1 MAMQPAIFQ
10 ANSQKQVFTTPFLL
24 SPTSTKLNDSRFA
37 SFSLGNRTTLR
48 TLKACLSTKSETE
61 TRPLAYFPP
70 TVWDDCLASFTF
82 DQSVFELLNKEVEL
96 LNEKVKKDMLN
107 ASTSDPAKKI
117 ISIDSLCRLGV
128 SYHFEEEIE
137 ENLTKIFNIQPTF
150 LNEKDYDLYT
160 VAVIFRVFRQHGFKI
175 TSDVF
180 NKFKDR
186 DGKFKESLLSDVKG
200 ILSLF
205 EATHLSMPNEA
216 ILDEAFA
223 FTKAF
228 LESSAV
234 KSFPNFARH
243 IGSALEQPVHKGIPR
258 LEARK
263 YIDLY
268 EVDESRNETVLEL
281 AKLDF
286 NRVQL
291 LHQEE
296 LSQFSKWWKNLN
308 ITRQV
313 SYARNRMAEIFFWA
327 VSMYS
332 EPQYAKARM
341 IVSKVVSLISLI
353 DDTIDAYATIEEIH
367 CLAYAIE
374 RWDMSLVNRLPNYMK
389 VIYKLILNT
398 FDEFEKDLEAEG
410 KSYSVKYG
418 REAYQE
424 LVKGYYL
431 EAIWKADGKVPSF
444 DEYMFNGGVTT
455 GLSLVATVSFMGV
468 KEIKGTEAFEWLK
481 TYPKLNQAGGEFI
494 RLVNDVMSHESEQD
508 RGHVASC
515 IDCYMN
521 QYGVSKEE
529 AVEEI
534 QKMAINEW
542 KKLNEQL
549 VMRPTEVVPV
559 SLLLRI
565 VNLVRLTDVSY
576 KYGDGYTD
584 SKQLKTYVKGLF
596 IEPIAI

>member
-1 MAMQPAIFQ
+1 MAMQPAIVQ
-10 ANSQKQVFTTPFLL
+10 ANSQKQILTTPFLL
-24 SPTSTKLNDSRFA
+24 STPSTKLNDSRFA
-37 SFSLGNRTTLR
+37 SFSLAKPTTFR
-48 TLKACLSTKSETE
+48 KLKACASTKSETE
-61 TRPLAYFPP
+61 ARPLAYFPP
-70 TVWDDCLASFTF
+70 TVWGDRLASLTF
-82 DQSVFELLNKEVEL
+82 NQPAFELLSKQVEL
-96 LNEKVKKDMLN
+96 LNEKIKKEMLN
-107 ASTSDPAKKI
+107 VSTSDLAEKI
-117 ISIDSLCRLGV
+117 ILIDSLCRLGV
-128 SYHFEEEIE
+128 SYHFEEEIQ
-137 ENLTKIFNIQPTF
+137 ENLTRIFNTQPNF
-150 LNEKDYDLYT
+150 LNEKDYDLFT

-175 TSDVF
+175 SSDVF
-180 NKFKDR
+180 NKFKDS
-186 DGKFKESLLSDVKG
+186 DGKFKESLLNDIKG

-205 EATHLSMPNEA
+205 EATHVSMPNEP
-216 ILDEAFA
+216 ILDEALA

-234 KSFPNFARH
+234 KSFPNFAKH
-243 IGSALEQPVHKGIPR
+243 ISSALEQPVHKGIPR

-296 LSQFSKWWKNLN
+296 LSQFSKWWKSLN
-308 ITRQV
+308 ISAEV
-313 SYARNRMAEIFFWA
+313 PYARNRMAEIFFWA
-327 VSMYS
+327 VSMYF

-341 IVSKVVSLISLI
+341 IVSKVVLLISLI
-353 DDTIDAYATIEEIH
+353 DDTIDAYATIDEIH
-367 CLAYAIE
+367 RVADAIE
-374 RWDMSLVNRLPNYMK
+374 RWDMRLVDQLPNYMK
-389 VIYKLILNT
+389 VIYRLIINT

-424 LVKGYYL
+424 LVRGYYL

-444 DEYMFNGGVTT
+444 DEYIYNGGVTT
-455 GLSLVATVSFMGV
+455 GLPLVATVSFMGV
-468 KEIKGTEAFEWLK
+468 KEIKGTEALEWLK

-494 RLVNDVMSHESEQD
+494 RLVNDITSHETEQD
-508 RGHVASC
+508 RGHVSSC

-521 QYGVSKEE
+521 QYGVSKKKAMEE
-529 AVEEI
+529 M

-542 KKLNEQL
+542 KKVNEQL
-549 VMRPTEVVPV
+549 IMRPTEVVPV
-559 SLLLRI
+559 DLLMRI

-584 SKQLKTYVKGLF
+584 SKQLKEYVKGLF
-596 IEPIAI
+596 LEPIPI